1 MYSKTANVRRTN
13 ELRVRENERNQEA
26 IMRLLDELSSLADG
40 DLTVQA
46 TVTEDITGAIA
57 DSINY
62 AIEALREL
70 VTTINDSA
78 IQLDGAAKQTQGA
91 AAHMAKASSAQSRQ
105 ISSASE
111 SMADMAA
118 SIEEVS
124 GNSERCSDVARHSVD
139 VAHKGGDAVRRTID
153 GMNAIRETIQETS
166 KRIKRLGESS
176 QEIGNIVELINDIA
190 EQTNILALNA
200 SIQASMAGEAGR
212 GFAVVADEVQR
223 LAERAANATK
233 QIEVLVRTIQT
244 DTNEAVVSMERST
257 TDVVGGALLAENAG
271 AALEEIEQVSN
282 QIASLVQNISASARQ
297 QAAVSGN
304 ISKNMQVVR
313 EISSQTAEGSTATS
327 TSIAKLAALSA
338 QLRKSVAG
346 FRLPDYAGGTTAVS
360 TGSQPARLPA
370 REGIRGE
377 GARGEGAFESG
388 QHGESTQGERHRSLG
403 FRRFRYDRYQLSNP
417 AHRRQGTGDDLER
430 CAGLARGVR
439 GAAGPAR
446 ACSRSARDLLHSAHG
461 VLRLVEV
468 YGAALLAEEMEHVT
482 RYLLTSGSDQ
492 KRQIDGLDA
501 LMRAMVQL
509 PAYLERVLSGGRDLA
524 LVLLPLLN
532 DLRSVRG
539 SPLLSEG
546 TLLLLNL
553 KSDQSAQPQAQ
564 GPGDQSI
571 TVAQWAR
578 RLRPRFQ
585 IGLLGYIRGDRTV
598 QNLEILAKVCE
609 KLEQVATT
617 QPVFQLWWVTGAILE
632 ALRANGLEGSATL
645 KRLLGQADRQIKT
658 LYELGEARY
667 CEDPP
672 IDLLNN
678 LLYYVA
684 RASTSGGRISA
695 VRASFKLAEL
705 LPVDDSIEQERESLS
720 APSVKLMRTVAA
732 AIKEDLSKVKDVLD
746 IFVRRGGGQSEELAP
761 QLELLKKISDTLG
774 VLGLG
779 ELRQRVQDEIAAV
792 VGDRRRRQ
800 GTDRGIAGQGR
811 RSAAV
816 GRRQPRRSAGA
827 ADFAA
832 GRAGLRRRIC
842 PPIRIWNS
850 GR

>member
-1 MYSKTANVRRTN
+1 MTRRTDTGSKANFLPLLAALVVLCVAVAAALTFLTRASAPLAAPAEQLSLVLQRMPFEAQNALRGESSAFDALTKSSARLKTLRAAVPGVGDAATWNKLNDGVAAVEQARSAVESIQASNQEVRELAPKLLSELGDLGSSVGAQKLEGMSRYLERFELAVQRIQQDLNGLSAGVSDAGPSAQRLADSLEFLNQVIRGLSGEESGIAIQKVTGADPEQRLKTVVQRNQQYNSSVRKAIGAADTLAKAQTAARALPAVASTLTAELATLTPHAESGGGYKPWILALLGLAVVLLAALALTYSKTVNTRRTHDV
-13 ELRVRENERNQEA
+13 RVRENERNQEA

-78 IQLDGAAKQTQGA
+78 IQLDGATKQTQGA

-105 ISSASE
+105 ISAASE

-297 QAAVSGN
+297 QAAASGN

-346 FRLPDYAGGTTAVS
+346 FRLPDYGGGTTAVS
-360 TGSQPARLPA
+360 SGTAPVRLPA
-370 REGIRGE
+370 LTESVNAGKSGKMRKASGI
-377 GARGEGAFESG
+377 GA
-388 QHGESTQGERHRSLG
+388 
-403 FRRFRYDRYQLSNP
+403 
-417 AHRRQGTGDDLER
+417 
-430 CAGLARGVR
+430 
-439 GAAGPAR
+439 
-446 ACSRSARDLLHSAHG
+446 
-461 VLRLVEV
+461 
-468 YGAALLAEEMEHVT
+468 
-482 RYLLTSGSDQ
+482 
-492 KRQIDGLDA
+492 
-501 LMRAMVQL
+501 
-509 PAYLERVLSGGRDLA
+509 
-524 LVLLPLLN
+524 
-532 DLRSVRG
+532 
-539 SPLLSEG
+539 
-546 TLLLLNL
+546 
-553 KSDQSAQPQAQ
+553 
-564 GPGDQSI
+564 
-571 TVAQWAR
+571 
-578 RLRPRFQ
+578 
-585 IGLLGYIRGDRTV
+585 
-598 QNLEILAKVCE
+598 
-609 KLEQVATT
+609 
-617 QPVFQLWWVTGAILE
+617 
-632 ALRANGLEGSATL
+632 
-645 KRLLGQADRQIKT
+645 
-658 LYELGEARY
+658 
-667 CEDPP
+667 
-672 IDLLNN
+672 
-678 LLYYVA
+678 
-684 RASTSGGRISA
+684 
-695 VRASFKLAEL
+695 
-705 LPVDDSIEQERESLS
+705 
-720 APSVKLMRTVAA
+720 
-732 AIKEDLSKVKDVLD
+732 
-746 IFVRRGGGQSEELAP
+746 
-761 QLELLKKISDTLG
+761 
-774 VLGLG
+774 
-779 ELRQRVQDEIAAV
+779 
-792 VGDRRRRQ
+792 
-800 GTDRGIAGQGR
+800 
-811 RSAAV
+811 
-816 GRRQPRRSAGA
+816 
-827 ADFAA
+827 
-832 GRAGLRRRIC
+832 
-842 PPIRIWNS
+842 
-850 GR
+850 

>member
-1 MYSKTANVRRTN
+1 MSRRTNTGPTTGANRNFLPILAGSVVVCLALAAILTALTHSAAPVAAPMEQLSLVVQRIPFEAQNALRGESSAFDALAKSAARLKSLRAGGPSAGDEATWDKLSEDAKVVADARPAVETIQTSTQEVRELAPKLLSELGDLGSSVGVQKLEGMSRYLERFELAVQRIQQDLNGLGSGVSDAGPSAQRLADSLEFLNQVIRGLSGEESGIAIQKVTGADPEQRLKTVVQRNQQFTNSVRKAIGAADALSKAQIAARALPSIANTLTGALGGTLPRAESGGSYKGWVLALLALAAALLGALAWTYSKTADLTRSN
-13 ELRVRENERNQEA
+13 ELRVRDNERNQEA

-105 ISSASE
+105 ISAASE

-346 FRLPDYAGGTTAVS
+346 FRLPDYGGGATTVASSVAAPRAPMPAPPAPA
-360 TGSQPARLPA
+360 QPAPA
-370 REGIRGE
+370 QI
-377 GARGEGAFESG
+377 A
-388 QHGESTQGERHRSLG
+388 STQ
-403 FRRFRYDRYQLSNP
+403 P
-417 AHRRQGTGDDLER
+417 
-430 CAGLARGVR
+430 
-439 GAAGPAR
+439 
-446 ACSRSARDLLHSAHG
+446 
-461 VLRLVEV
+461 
-468 YGAALLAEEMEHVT
+468 
-482 RYLLTSGSDQ
+482 
-492 KRQIDGLDA
+492 
-501 LMRAMVQL
+501 
-509 PAYLERVLSGGRDLA
+509 
-524 LVLLPLLN
+524 
-532 DLRSVRG
+532 
-539 SPLLSEG
+539 
-546 TLLLLNL
+546 
-553 KSDQSAQPQAQ
+553 
-564 GPGDQSI
+564 
-571 TVAQWAR
+571 
-578 RLRPRFQ
+578 
-585 IGLLGYIRGDRTV
+585 
-598 QNLEILAKVCE
+598 
-609 KLEQVATT
+609 KLT
-617 QPVFQLWWVTGAILE
+617 QPIPSGNPGKIRKASGIGA
-632 ALRANGLEGSATL
+632 
-645 KRLLGQADRQIKT
+645 
-658 LYELGEARY
+658 
-667 CEDPP
+667 
-672 IDLLNN
+672 
-678 LLYYVA
+678 
-684 RASTSGGRISA
+684 
-695 VRASFKLAEL
+695 
-705 LPVDDSIEQERESLS
+705 
-720 APSVKLMRTVAA
+720 
-732 AIKEDLSKVKDVLD
+732 
-746 IFVRRGGGQSEELAP
+746 
-761 QLELLKKISDTLG
+761 
-774 VLGLG
+774 
-779 ELRQRVQDEIAAV
+779 
-792 VGDRRRRQ
+792 
-800 GTDRGIAGQGR
+800 
-811 RSAAV
+811 
-816 GRRQPRRSAGA
+816 
-827 ADFAA
+827 
-832 GRAGLRRRIC
+832 
-842 PPIRIWNS
+842 
-850 GR
+850 

>member
-1 MYSKTANVRRTN
+1 MLVALIVLCLAGAAALTLVTHDVPAVAAPAEQLSLVVQRMPYEAQNALRGEPSAFDALAKSMARLKTLRAGALNGRVSADPAWNKLSDGVATVGEARGAVETIQAANQEARELAPKLLSELGDLASAVGVQKLEGMSRYLERFELTVQRVQQELSGLGSGVSDAAPTAQRLADSLEFLSQVMRGLAGEESGLALSRVTGADAEQRLKTVVQRNQQFAASVRKAIGAAEPLSRAQAAARGLPALAGGLAAGLGEAAPPVEPNASYQPWILALLGLTGLLLAALTWVSLKSVTARRTT

-91 AAHMAKASSAQSRQ
+91 AAHMAKASGAQSRQ
-105 ISSASE
+105 ISAASE
-111 SMADMAA
+111 SMEDMAA

-139 VAHKGGDAVRRTID
+139 IAHKGGDAVRRTID

-297 QAAVSGN
+297 QAVASGN

-313 EISSQTAEGSTATS
+313 EISTQTAEGSTATS

-346 FRLPDYAGGTTAVS
+346 FRLPDYGEGTTAL
-360 TGSQPARLPA
+360 GAAPAALPA
-370 REGIRGE
+370 PKE
-377 GARGEGAFESG
+377 
-388 QHGESTQGERHRSLG
+388 
-403 FRRFRYDRYQLSNP
+403 
-417 AHRRQGTGDDLER
+417 
-430 CAGLARGVR
+430 
-439 GAAGPAR
+439 
-446 ACSRSARDLLHSAHG
+446 
-461 VLRLVEV
+461 
-468 YGAALLAEEMEHVT
+468 
-482 RYLLTSGSDQ
+482 
-492 KRQIDGLDA
+492 
-501 LMRAMVQL
+501 
-509 PAYLERVLSGGRDLA
+509 
-524 LVLLPLLN
+524 
-532 DLRSVRG
+532 
-539 SPLLSEG
+539 
-546 TLLLLNL
+546 
-553 KSDQSAQPQAQ
+553 
-564 GPGDQSI
+564 
-571 TVAQWAR
+571 
-578 RLRPRFQ
+578 
-585 IGLLGYIRGDRTV
+585 
-598 QNLEILAKVCE
+598 
-609 KLEQVATT
+609 
-617 QPVFQLWWVTGAILE
+617 PV
-632 ALRANGLEGSATL
+632 S
-645 KRLLGQADRQIKT
+645 
-658 LYELGEARY
+658 
-667 CEDPP
+667 
-672 IDLLNN
+672 
-678 LLYYVA
+678 
-684 RASTSGGRISA
+684 
-695 VRASFKLAEL
+695 
-705 LPVDDSIEQERESLS
+705 
-720 APSVKLMRTVAA
+720 
-732 AIKEDLSKVKDVLD
+732 
-746 IFVRRGGGQSEELAP
+746 
-761 QLELLKKISDTLG
+761 
-774 VLGLG
+774 
-779 ELRQRVQDEIAAV
+779 IAASGKMRKASG
-792 VGDRRRRQ
+792 VG
-800 GTDRGIAGQGR
+800 A
-811 RSAAV
+811 
-816 GRRQPRRSAGA
+816 
-827 ADFAA
+827 
-832 GRAGLRRRIC
+832 
-842 PPIRIWNS
+842 
-850 GR
+850 

>member
-1 MYSKTANVRRTN
+1 LSEGVSTVAEARPAVEAIQASNQEARELAPKLLSELGDLASAVGVQKLEGMSRYLERFELMVQRIQQDLNGLASGVSDAAPAAQRLADSLEFLNQVMRGLSGEESGLALPRVSGADAEQRLKTVVARNLQYGNSVRKAIGAAERLSKAQAAARGLPAVASGLVAGLGTVPSARVDSGAGYKPWILSLLGLAAALLAALTWTYLKSVNVRRTS

-78 IQLDGAAKQTQGA
+78 IQLDGAAKQTQAA

-139 VAHKGGDAVRRTID
+139 IAHKGGDAVRRTID

-297 QAAVSGN
+297 QAVASGN

-313 EISSQTAEGSTATS
+313 EISTQTAEGSTATS

-346 FRLPDYAGGTTAVS
+346 FRLPDYSGGTTTVGATSS
-360 TGSQPARLPA
+360 TRLPA
-370 REGIRGE
+370 LKEP
-377 GARGEGAFESG
+377 A
-388 QHGESTQGERHRSLG
+388 ST
-403 FRRFRYDRYQLSNP
+403 
-417 AHRRQGTGDDLER
+417 
-430 CAGLARGVR
+430 
-439 GAAGPAR
+439 GAAG
-446 ACSRSARDLLHSAHG
+446 
-461 VLRLVEV
+461 
-468 YGAALLAEEMEHVT
+468 
-482 RYLLTSGSDQ
+482 
-492 KRQIDGLDA
+492 
-501 LMRAMVQL
+501 
-509 PAYLERVLSGGRDLA
+509 
-524 LVLLPLLN
+524 N
-532 DLRSVRG
+532 
-539 SPLLSEG
+539 
-546 TLLLLNL
+546 
-553 KSDQSAQPQAQ
+553 
-564 GPGDQSI
+564 
-571 TVAQWAR
+571 
-578 RLRPRFQ
+578 
-585 IGLLGYIRGDRTV
+585 
-598 QNLEILAKVCE
+598 
-609 KLEQVATT
+609 
-617 QPVFQLWWVTGAILE
+617 
-632 ALRANGLEGSATL
+632 
-645 KRLLGQADRQIKT
+645 
-658 LYELGEARY
+658 
-667 CEDPP
+667 
-672 IDLLNN
+672 
-678 LLYYVA
+678 
-684 RASTSGGRISA
+684 
-695 VRASFKLAEL
+695 
-705 LPVDDSIEQERESLS
+705 
-720 APSVKLMRTVAA
+720 
-732 AIKEDLSKVKDVLD
+732 
-746 IFVRRGGGQSEELAP
+746 
-761 QLELLKKISDTLG
+761 
-774 VLGLG
+774 
-779 ELRQRVQDEIAAV
+779 
-792 VGDRRRRQ
+792 
-800 GTDRGIAGQGR
+800 
-811 RSAAV
+811 
-816 GRRQPRRSAGA
+816 
-827 ADFAA
+827 AA
-832 GRAGLRRRIC
+832 G
-842 PPIRIWNS
+842 NS
-850 GR
+850 SSTGDTGNTGKMRKASGFGA

>member
-1 MYSKTANVRRTN
+1 MTTRNETNFGAKFLPALSALILLCLACAAALTLLGRNTDPAAAPGEQLSLVVQRVPFEAQNALRGEPSAFDSLAKSAASLKTLRGALPAKSTGAEGDWNKLNDGVRNVGEARAAVQTIQAANQEARELAPKLLSELGDLGSSVGAQKLDGMSRYLERFELMVQRIQQELNGLASGVSEAAPAAQRLADSLEFLNQVVRGLSGEESGLALARVSGADAEQRLKTVAARNQQYGNSVRKAIGAAEALSKAQTAARALPGLAGGLAVSLVPAAGQRADSGTNYKPWVLALLGLAAVLTGALAWIYLKSVNLRRTS

-78 IQLDGAAKQTQGA
+78 IQLEGATKQTQGA

-105 ISSASE
+105 ISAASE
-111 SMADMAA
+111 SMVDMAA

-139 VAHKGGDAVRRTID
+139 IAHKGGDAVRRTID

-297 QAAVSGN
+297 QAIASGN

-313 EISSQTAEGSTATS
+313 EISTQTADGSTATS

-346 FRLPDYAGGTTAVS
+346 FRLPDYGTGTTTIGSASS
-360 TGSQPARLPA
+360 TRLPA
-370 REGIRGE
+370 LNE
-377 GARGEGAFESG
+377 
-388 QHGESTQGERHRSLG
+388 
-403 FRRFRYDRYQLSNP
+403 P
-417 AHRRQGTGDDLER
+417 AGT
-430 CAGLARGVR
+430 AG
-439 GAAGPAR
+439 
-446 ACSRSARDLLHSAHG
+446 
-461 VLRLVEV
+461 
-468 YGAALLAEEMEHVT
+468 T
-482 RYLLTSGSDQ
+482 
-492 KRQIDGLDA
+492 
-501 LMRAMVQL
+501 
-509 PAYLERVLSGGRDLA
+509 
-524 LVLLPLLN
+524 
-532 DLRSVRG
+532 
-539 SPLLSEG
+539 
-546 TLLLLNL
+546 
-553 KSDQSAQPQAQ
+553 
-564 GPGDQSI
+564 
-571 TVAQWAR
+571 
-578 RLRPRFQ
+578 
-585 IGLLGYIRGDRTV
+585 
-598 QNLEILAKVCE
+598 
-609 KLEQVATT
+609 
-617 QPVFQLWWVTGAILE
+617 
-632 ALRANGLEGSATL
+632 
-645 KRLLGQADRQIKT
+645 
-658 LYELGEARY
+658 
-667 CEDPP
+667 
-672 IDLLNN
+672 
-678 LLYYVA
+678 
-684 RASTSGGRISA
+684 
-695 VRASFKLAEL
+695 
-705 LPVDDSIEQERESLS
+705 
-720 APSVKLMRTVAA
+720 
-732 AIKEDLSKVKDVLD
+732 
-746 IFVRRGGGQSEELAP
+746 
-761 QLELLKKISDTLG
+761 
-774 VLGLG
+774 
-779 ELRQRVQDEIAAV
+779 
-792 VGDRRRRQ
+792 
-800 GTDRGIAGQGR
+800 
-811 RSAAV
+811 
-816 GRRQPRRSAGA
+816 AGA
-827 ADFAA
+827 ANPAA
-832 GRAGLRRRIC
+832 ANPGK
-842 PPIRIWNS
+842 IRKAS
-850 GR
+850 GFGA